1 MARLKQFQALEEHGY
16 DRKEGY
22 RIISCPRGGLE
33 EELDALRDNPS
44 PWVLINANLNQ
55 STLERLVRECG
66 HRLERLI
73 LFPSPGIE
81 DLSPLEDLKRLKQLM
96 ICWNQRV
103 ERLWNLS
110 KNPELQGLRLEDFT
124 RLHHIDGIEAAPS
137 LIYYSFGNAMWAT
150 AVLETLEPLLDTK
163 LQEFSF
169 DGKKILRDD
178 ITIYPRI
185 PTLRYLSVP
194 AEFYRTEQL
203 AWLTARGLQGWP
215 LTPWVRCGEPSEQ
228 EDRKDIRISGKR
240 KPF

>member
-169 DGKKILRDD
+169 DGK
-178 ITIYPRI
+178 
-185 PTLRYLSVP
+185 
-194 AEFYRTEQL
+194 
-203 AWLTARGLQGWP
+203 
-215 LTPWVRCGEPSEQ
+215 
-228 EDRKDIRISGKR
+228 
-240 KPF
+240 